1 MSDKLYTGLEP
12 MNGNLKTNSF
22 GMRVHATSRAS
33 QVDNP
38 GTLRPPFGGTYEQ
51 SLVPNPMN
59 SKYDTK
65 SVSDRGGYKA
75 RMKSAAELDLMR
87 E

>member
-1 MSDKLYTGLEP
+1 MSEELYTGLEP
-12 MNGNLKTNSF
+12 MNDNLTTNDY

-38 GTLRPPFGGTYEQ
+38 GTSRPPFGGTYEQ

-75 RMKSAAELDLMR
+75 RMKSAEELDTMR
-87 E
+87 D

>member
-1 MSDKLYTGLEP
+1 MSEKLYTGLEP
-12 MNGNLKTNSF
+12 KNENLYTNDK

-33 QVDNP
+33 QVDDP

-65 SVSDRGGYKA
+65 SVSDRGGYKS
-75 RMKSAAELDLMR
+75 RIKSDEELDKLR
-87 E
+87 G